1 MNAAPLINRAISSA
15 NANLSSTES
24 LAQRVTRLEAMMLNR
39 QSRAMASPAP
49 SPAAV
54 KAYAKL
60 DVEQMRK
67 EAIAKAEKTA
77 ANIRALE
84 KKIIDRVS
92 GRVAA

>member
-77 ANIRALE
+77 ANTRALE

>member
-15 NANLSSTES
+15 NANLSSNES
-24 LAQRVTRLEAMMLNR
+24 LEQRVARLEARMLNR
-39 QSRAMASPAP
+39 QSRGMASPAP

-77 ANIRALE
+77 ANTRALE
-84 KKIIDRVS
+84 TKILQNFCGAKS
-92 GRVAA
+92 

>member
-77 ANIRALE
+77 ANTSAFETKILQNFCRA
-84 KKIIDRVS
+84 KS
-92 GRVAA
+92 